1 MLYLAESICRD
12 YTLATILSIIKR
24 TLTLIQFVVPFI
36 LLISGI
42 MKFTKLMLNPDN
54 DKKGLK
60 AFFNSIIAATIIF
73 FLPLIINT
81 SMHIISVDYEVGII
95 KDDVITAFDIS
106 SCWEA
111 VDQIKDEMD
120 SANETTSSTIKDE
133 EQKKLTTLK

>member
-120 SANETTSSTIKDE
+120 SANETTSSTIKAE